1 MRKVGLI
8 LLGTVLVVL
17 AQTDSKTDKN
27 RDKKSE
33 LKESQKAYFTGN
45 SIHKKLYPKKHKR

>member
-17 AQTDSKTDKN
+17 AQTDKN
-27 RDKKSE
+27 RDNKSE
-33 LKESQKAYFTGN
+33 VKQNKKAYFTGN
-45 SIHKKLYPKKHKR
+45 SIHKKLYPKKKRK